1 VFSIRRTYSWMCDDV
16 FLNMVLTKNF
26 CQVTL
31 VRATLSR
38 PWVVDKGC
46 IGRAE

>member
-1 VFSIRRTYSWMCDDV
+1 MCDDV
-16 FLNMVLTKNF
+16 FLEGVLTKNIR
-26 CQVTL
+26 QVTL
-31 VRATLSR
+31 IRATLSR